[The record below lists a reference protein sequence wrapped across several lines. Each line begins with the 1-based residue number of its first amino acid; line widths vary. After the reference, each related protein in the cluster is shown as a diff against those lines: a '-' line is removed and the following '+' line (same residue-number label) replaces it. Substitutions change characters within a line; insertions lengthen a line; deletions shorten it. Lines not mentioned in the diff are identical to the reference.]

1 MTSRARAGRYPFA
14 QIMASAASSSASVS
28 VALRSAM
35 QMSAS
40 VSSVVAA
47 RLELGA
53 RERQRLGLVEGRQ
66 DERGVVAGLERLGIG
81 AQRAGPRLALGPVG
95 RDDEDEP
102 APVWHSGGRDRPDR
116 PAIAQGLDPRGCHP
130 SRALPREPL
139 GLGPGVRRARRPLGR
154 ICGRPERRDQRLVVG
169 LEQEAL
175 AGELVAGR
183 KRPRRERHSPG
194 GDAPAALGRHE
205 IVGRAAVGHDHR
217 PPARERL
224 ERRKAEPLAAVR
236 LHQGVAGP
244 VERRD
249 LLERQVVLDQHELGR
264 PRDGLECLHGLV
276 GRLAA
281 VEGARAERLQHQADV
296 VCAREGPAVG
306 LEQEV
311 DALAIG
317 HAARR
322 KGGRSTSVSEAH
334 GPAPPA

>member
-1 MTSRARAGRYPFA
+1 MTSRARVGPVPVRADHGVGR
-14 QIMASAASSSASVS
+14 QLEGLDDRGAAIGDADVGEC
-28 VALRSAM
+28 LE
-35 QMSAS
+35 
-40 VSSVVAA
+40 VVAA

-81 AQRAGPRLALGPVG
+81 AQRAGPRLSLGPVG

-194 GDAPAALGRHE
+194 GDAPAALGRRRNRRSSRRRSRSPAARTRAPRAPE
-205 IVGRAAVGHDHR
+205 GRTPRRGTAAPGRRRPGRAPGSPR
-217 PPARERL
+217 TPGRRRSARAR
-224 ERRKAEPLAAVR
+224 AT
-236 LHQGVAGP
+236 
-244 VERRD
+244 
-249 LLERQVVLDQHELGR
+249 
-264 PRDGLECLHGLV
+264 RDGLECLHGLL

-281 VEGARAERLQHQADV
+281 VEGAR
-296 VCAREGPAVG
+296 
-306 LEQEV
+306 
-311 DALAIG
+311 
-317 HAARR
+317 RR
-322 KGGRSTSVSEAH
+322 TT
-334 GPAPPA
+334 